1 VEAESVAMILEA
13 KIKSFIWKNII
24 CRFGIPNTII
34 SDNGKQF
41 DNPKFQK
48 FCQDLGIKEPLLEW
62 SNRSDEQK
70 SAKNDQ
76 NST

>member
-1 VEAESVAMILEA
+1 MEAEPVAMILEA
-13 KIKSFIWKNII
+13 KIWSFIWKNIV
-24 CRFGIPNTII
+24 CRFRIPNTII
-34 SDNGKQF
+34 SDNEKQF

-62 SNRSDEQK
+62 LNRSDEQK

>member
-1 VEAESVAMILEA
+1 MEAESVAMILEA

-62 SNRSDEQK
+62 SNRSDKQK

>member
-1 VEAESVAMILEA
+1 MEAESVAMILEA